1 MLVGIRKFSR
11 SIFAKILFSLIAISF
26 VIWGLNASM
35 LDLGNARD
43 VAEIG
48 QQTVSPAELDRA
60 FQRDIQNMR
69 RVFGPNFD
77 RSQAIQMGML
87 NNTVEGLVSQK
98 LLLENARE
106 LGIGISND
114 KVRETVFATESF
126 KNETTGQFDREQ
138 FLQVLYSNGYTEPEF
153 IEGVRG
159 DLMGQQII
167 TSLGGAVAAPA
178 AMTRQIAAWRNEQRA
193 GQFFELNADDLGD
206 VATPGD
212 ATLRT
217 YHQENPAPFT
227 APETRSS
234 TLVLLTVDQIA
245 ETIGVSDDEILDAY
259 NQRLAEFQTP
269 EKRAVE
275 QILFAP
281 NEKETASDAVTAI
294 RNGADFMSVAIE
306 QAGMTESL
314 VKLGEFT
321 ADNILPDLRDAV
333 FNLPEGEVSD
343 PVETALGWH
352 ILRVSKITPETV
364 KGLDEVRDAITRDVK
379 RQKAADQ
386 IFDIAATLDDELGAG
401 TPLDEAAA
409 NVNARLIRIE
419 NVEQGADLGND
430 IADSNEINAK
440 IFELAEGEESFLEE
454 TLNGDRYV
462 VRVDTV
468 TPSTLRPFEDVR
480 EDVLAAWTQDE
491 KHRLLVE
498 QAEQLASDINA
509 GGQNIT
515 TQAENLG
522 HSVVETGLTRRTG
535 EGLAPDV
542 SPAVAATLFQLEKS
556 KAQVVQ
562 SDDRILVVTLTDINE
577 AQIDGLATDPVS
589 TELRNALNQDLL
601 SQYLNYLR
609 DDISV
614 TVNNSVVNNLY
625 APQPAAN

>member
-87 NNTVEGLVSQK
+87 NNTIESLVSQK

-153 IEGVRG
+153 IAGVRG

-178 AMTRQIAAWRNEQRA
+178 AMTRQITAWRNEQRA

-206 VATPGD
+206 MATPD
-212 ATLRT
+212 DSILRT

-227 APETRSS
+227 APETRSA

-245 ETIGVSDDEILDAY
+245 ETIGLSDDEILDAY

-333 FNLPEGEVSD
+333 FSLPEGDVSD

-409 NVNARLIRIE
+409 NVNGRLIRIE
-419 NVEQGADLGND
+419 NVEQGANLGND

-462 VRVDTV
+462 VRVDTI
-468 TPSTLRPFEDVR
+468 TPSALRPFEDVR

-491 KHRLLVE
+491 KQRLLIE

-509 GGQNIT
+509 GDQNIT
-515 TQAENLG
+515 AQAENLG
-522 HSVVETGLTRRTG
+522 HSVMETGLTRRTG

-542 SPAVAATLFQLEKS
+542 SPAVAATLFQLEKG

-562 SDDRILVVTLTDINE
+562 SGNGILVVSLTDINE
-577 AQIDGLATDPVS
+577 AQNDDLVTDPVS

-614 TVNNSVVNNLY
+614 TVNSNVINNLY
-625 APQPAAN
+625 APQPATN